1 MHEST
6 LRRDDTSD
14 LHPLLHGLSE
24 FFNLVQGAP
33 TRGDLGVRVRVTS
46 STRLIQHEYENTSR
60 PADCTLN
67 EGYKCGK
74 SSSMR
79 RGSHLQYTGS
89 STPSSLTYLMPCL
102 PSN

>member
-46 STRLIQHEYENTSR
+46 STRLSFSTNMKILVDPLTVPSTKTTT
-60 PADCTLN
+60 ADNLAV
-67 EGYKCGK
+67 
-74 SSSMR
+74 
-79 RGSHLQYTGS
+79 
-89 STPSSLTYLMPCL
+89 
-102 PSN
+102 